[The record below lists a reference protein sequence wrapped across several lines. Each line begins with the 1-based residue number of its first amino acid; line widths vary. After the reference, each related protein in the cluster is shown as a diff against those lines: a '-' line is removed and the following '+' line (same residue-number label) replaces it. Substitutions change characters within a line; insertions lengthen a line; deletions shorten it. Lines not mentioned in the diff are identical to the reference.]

1 MTVHIFSTLWD
12 VIWTFFWIFA
22 FIAYLMTLFSVIGDL
37 FRDHALAGGYKALW
51 IIGLVFIP
59 FLTVLLY
66 LIVRGKGM
74 NERAAAANQ
83 RAQQAASSY
92 VKDLAGTSP
101 ADDITKAKALL
112 DSNAITQ
119 AEFDALKAKALA

>member
-1 MTVHIFSTLWD
+1 MHIFGTIWD

-83 RAQQAASSY
+83 HAQQQAKSY
-92 VKDLAGTSP
+92 VRDLAGTSA
-101 ADDITKAKALL
+101 ADDIAKAKALL
-112 DSNAITQ
+112 DAKTITE
-119 AEFDALKAKALA
+119 AEFDTLKAKALA

>member
-1 MTVHIFSTLWD
+1 VPIFSTLWD

-37 FRDHALAGGYKALW
+37 FRNHALAGGYKALW
-51 IIGLVFIP
+51 TIGLVFIP

-66 LIVRGKGM
+66 LIFCGKGM

-83 RAQQAASSY
+83 RVQQATSAY
-92 VKDLAGTSP
+92 VRDLAGTSP
-101 ADDITKAKALL
+101 ADDIAKAKALL

>member
-1 MTVHIFSTLWD
+1 VQLFGTIWD

-51 IIGLVFIP
+51 ILSLVFIP
-59 FLTVLLY
+59 FLTVLAY
-66 LIVRGKGM
+66 LLFRGKGM

-83 RAQQAASSY
+83 HAQQQAQAY
-92 VKDLAGTSP
+92 VKELAGTSP
-101 ADDITKAKALL
+101 ADDIAKAKTLL
-112 DSNAITQ
+112 DSKTITQ